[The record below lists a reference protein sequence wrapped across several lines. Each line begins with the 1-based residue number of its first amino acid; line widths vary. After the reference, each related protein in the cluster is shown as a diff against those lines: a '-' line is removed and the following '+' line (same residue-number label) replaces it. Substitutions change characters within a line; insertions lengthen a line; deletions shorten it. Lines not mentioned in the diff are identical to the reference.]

1 MKTKK
6 QFSGIR
12 ARLYS
17 STFNYFTKYINLPC
31 CLFEQYTDDKELLD
45 ATINYINNVTNN
57 RVHKGEQF
65 ELFTK

>member
-6 QFSGIR
+6 QFTGIK

-17 STFNYFTKYINLPC
+17 STFGYFTKYVNLPC
-31 CLFEQYTDDKELLD
+31 WLFEQYTDDKELLD
-45 ATINYINNVTNN
+45 ATINYINNVTCNIVSKN
-57 RVHKGEQF
+57 ERF